1 MSDPRES
8 NLPIPCSALSRKGE
22 GATTPLGQI
31 IIYPSEDGRVKI
43 EVRLE
48 NETVWLTQQ
57 HMAELFQ
64 TSKQNVGQHLK
75 TIFAERELSED
86 SVVKNFFTTAA
97 DGKNYATNFYNLD
110 AIISVGYRV
119 KSAIATR
126 FRIWATQ
133 RLREYIVKG
142 FVAAPERQDNLSME
156 AKTGSAQSQVTIENL
171 NYVKAITPTKPLAA
185 KFCAISTPIYEQVDL
200 LHRQIHCFRQTRN
213 QLPPRLLSGQIKMEV
228 A

>member
-1 MSDPRES
+1 
-8 NLPIPCSALSRKGE
+8 
-22 GATTPLGQI
+22 
-31 IIYPSEDGRVKI
+31 
-43 EVRLE
+43 
-48 NETVWLTQQ
+48 
-57 HMAELFQ
+57 MAELFQ
-64 TSKQNVGQHLK
+64 TSVPNISMHIRN
-75 TIFAERELSED
+75 IFLEKELQAY
-86 SVVKNFFTTAA
+86 SVVKEFLTTAS
-97 DGKNYATNFYNLD
+97 DSKTYNTKFYNLD
-110 AIISVGYRV
+110 LITSIGYRV